1 MAKLNYLDDAW
12 RTLGVW
18 GRYQCIQ
25 IFLQL
30 TSVFSESVHLMVIVF
45 IGYRPSYQCADLGN
59 TTSMYDTLSNASL
72 TPLYQACH
80 VDILI
85 NGTNTTLMKL
95 SPCPAGY
102 TYDLEKDRTFVTE
115 WDLVCEGAE
124 RAEVSQMLLMIGQMV
139 GAAFLPQL
147 SDKFG
152 RKVVLVTSQ
161 IALFASGVG
170 ASLLPTFTCYA
181 IMRFICGFSHQGMA
195 MARAVMT
202 VEILPEE
209 SRFMAEVLG
218 CTVWTIGLCVI
229 APLAYIMRD
238 LSWRYLYLV
247 LSLTS
252 VHCLLGF
259 WTFDESILW
268 LLANGKIDKA
278 KTLLRKAAKMNKVNE
293 KEVLQIVDNATC
305 TSTVLQEKLI
315 KKPNQNQNVDGKQK
329 ERKEVILE
337 QSPAMLPKYTV
348 LTLFTRRR
356 IAMITLI
363 MTYTWLVNSLT
374 YYGLSLSSASLPL
387 DRYLSFF
394 LLSLA
399 ELPVAVIEYYTF
411 NRLGRKKLCIIF
423 HAVAAVSLIAGT
435 VANYLSDRAGANV
448 ALMIFY
454 FLGKMAIAGSFSTIF
469 LFTPELYPTN
479 LRNVGIGFSS
489 AAGRIGGMLAPFAGP
504 LAERISWAP
513 GAIFGIMCLTVAML
527 LPLLPEPTGH
537 ELPTTVEE
545 LERWY
550 KQHSGMQRKKT
561 VDTSL

>member
-152 RKVVLVTSQ
+152 RK
-161 IALFASGVG
+161 
-170 ASLLPTFTCYA
+170 
-181 IMRFICGFSHQGMA
+181 GMA